1 MGNRASLAL
10 AMGANASAWAFS
22 SSSSSSA
29 SGQYARL
36 IRSLEAEW
44 APQDLDQLRKHF
56 LHLVI
61 GGSTTAIT
69 PPLEGDL
76 VYGRRG
82 SILNHATVSRQ
93 AFLRFLADVPE
104 DLTLFLFASISSI
117 FPTSSSSGPP
127 ERRASS
133 ASPSGSEHGSS
144 SANGRAGAGSP
155 TKTISLRPT
164 RARPTLE
171 PVYRAARR
179 SAGASSSSSSS
190 RSRNRATSLPTS
202 DTPAGPP
209 VITYPAFLAF
219 LTQFLHRVSLTD
231 WGAPRLA
238 PPTLFVK
245 TTRLFFA
252 QQGLGAVAVTAN
264 DATAFFLPDRRRST
278 GSAAAGAT
286 EVTATGGSNLVSTE
300 EVFNILLGTLW
311 MWAAVTTPAA
321 SPHASAPTPPPVP
334 PNVPS
339 TLRSPLPGGPAPL
352 ANSTRTT
359 SIVAGS
365 SVRAASILSDG
376 FGGGGGYASASDM
389 AAWRSSTLASHEI
402 ETRTM
407 RAPYDRDRSSLR
419 PLRSISF
426 DGGSSNVILDE
437 SVSWVDSDQAAT
449 ATVGGPSVL
458 TEEIEESSVSD
469 QMTTASTALP
479 VSPTTGGGTG
489 GGGGGGATQ
498 SVAESSDAHSRRSL
512 RAASLTST
520 TAVYHMRI
528 DPEDAV
534 SHFSARPQ
542 PNATDRWSVRTSL
555 TAPTA
560 PRATLPPPV
569 VMAGSMV
576 TAAATGGANAPTN
589 IPMFRLVEPHA
600 IRDLAN
606 RILHL
611 AGKPASD
618 PTMTTTTTTTSDTG
632 LRSSSPPSP
641 SRPHA
646 TMSTVTAILAR
657 SLPYLYTCSFYP
669 FLRARFVAAATGTNA
684 PPSPTTTTSPSPSP
698 LLQSRPDVHFL
709 LHAAFPSWPT
719 AFLAFRAAVHGFSV
733 SKLTAATRGAVATI
747 VLLTVAMP
755 VPGVTDPDTLVVA
768 IHSAANGARTAMIAA
783 PPGYFQVHHVPANT
797 EDSLLSVAGWV
808 HAHLS
813 LQQVALTLPQAG
825 SGVAGWD
832 LPFDAARTGAAV
844 TLPVLDVE
852 VLVVEGG
859 EVPLGAVR
867 LQATIVAGG
876 PG

>member
-10 AMGANASAWAFS
+10 AMGANAGAWAFS

-44 APQDLDQLRKHF
+44 SPQELDQLRKHF

-61 GGSTTAIT
+61 GGSTTAIA

-93 AFLRFLADVPE
+93 AFLSFLADVPE
-104 DLTLFLFASISSI
+104 DLALFLFASISSI
-117 FPTSSSSGPP
+117 FPTSSSAPP

-133 ASPSGSEHGSS
+133 ASPSGSEHSFS
-144 SANGRAGAGSP
+144 SANGRAVTGSP

-164 RARPTLE
+164 RARPALE

-179 SAGASSSSSSS
+179 SAGTSSSSSS
-190 RSRNRATSLPTS
+190 RSRNRATSSPAS

-209 VITYPAFLAF
+209 VISYPAFLAF
-219 LTQFLHRVSLTD
+219 LTQFLHHVSLPD
-231 WGAPRLA
+231 WGQPRLA

-245 TTRLFFA
+245 TTHLFFA
-252 QQGLGAVAVTAN
+252 QQGLGAAVTDN

-278 GSAAAGAT
+278 GSAATGT
-286 EVTATGGSNLVSTE
+286 SDSGSVTATGGSNLVSTE

-311 MWAAVTTPAA
+311 MWAAAMTPAA
-321 SPHASAPTPPPVP
+321 PPHASTPTPPPIP

-339 TLRSPLPGGPAPL
+339 TLRSPLP
-352 ANSTRTT
+352 NTRTT
-359 SIVAGS
+359 SIAAGS

-376 FGGGGGYASASDM
+376 FGGGGGYASVSDM

-407 RAPYDRDRSSLR
+407 RAPYERDRSSLR

-437 SVSWVDSDQAAT
+437 SVSWADSDQAAT
-449 ATVGGPSVL
+449 ATMGGPSVL

-469 QMTTASTALP
+469 QTTTSTALP
-479 VSPTTGGGTG
+479 VSPTTGGG
-489 GGGGGGATQ
+489 GGGGAPQ

-560 PRATLPPPV
+560 PRATLPPPPV
-569 VMAGSMV
+569 VMAGGMV
-576 TAAATGGANAPTN
+576 TAGTGGSTAPTS
-589 IPMFRLVEPHA
+589 IPMFRLVEPHT

-618 PTMTTTTTTTSDTG
+618 SMTTTASDTAS
-632 LRSSSPPSP
+632 RSSSSPSP
-641 SRPHA
+641 TARPHA
-646 TMSTVTAILAR
+646 TMGTVTAILAR

-669 FLRARFVAAATGTNA
+669 FLRARFVATTAGNDA
-684 PPSPTTTTSPSPSP
+684 PPSPTTPSPSPSP

-709 LHAAFPSWPT
+709 LHAAFPPWPT
-719 AFLAFRAAVHGFSV
+719 ASLAFRAAVHGFSV
-733 SKLTAATRGAVATI
+733 SRLTAATRGRSARC
-747 VLLTVAMP
+747 LTHRRDA
-755 VPGVTDPDTLVVA
+755 VPG
-768 IHSAANGARTAMIAA
+768 
-783 PPGYFQVHHVPANT
+783 Y
-797 EDSLLSVAGWV
+797 
-808 HAHLS
+808 
-813 LQQVALTLPQAG
+813 
-825 SGVAGWD
+825 
-832 LPFDAARTGAAV
+832 
-844 TLPVLDVE
+844 
-852 VLVVEGG
+852 
-859 EVPLGAVR
+859 
-867 LQATIVAGG
+867 
-876 PG
+876 

>member
-10 AMGANASAWAFS
+10 AMGANAGAWAFSS

-61 GGSTTAIT
+61 GGSTTTIT

-82 SILNHATVSRQ
+82 SILNHATVARQ

-104 DLTLFLFASISSI
+104 DLALFLFASISSI
-117 FPTSSSSGPP
+117 FPTSSSTLP

-133 ASPSGSEHGSS
+133 ASPSGSEHSAS
-144 SANGRAGAGSP
+144 SASSASGRAATGSP

-164 RARPTLE
+164 RARPALE

-179 SAGASSSSSSS
+179 SAGTSSSSSS
-190 RSRNRATSLPTS
+190 RSRNRATSSPTS
-202 DTPAGPP
+202 DTLAGPP

-219 LTQFLHRVSLTD
+219 LTQFLHRVSLPD
-231 WGAPRLA
+231 WGQPRLA
-238 PPTLFVK
+238 SPTLFVK
-245 TTRLFFA
+245 TTHLFFA
-252 QQGLGAVAVTAN
+252 QQRLGAATVTDN

-278 GSAAAGAT
+278 GSAATGAS
-286 EVTATGGSNLVSTE
+286 EVTAPGGSNLVSTE

-311 MWAAVTTPAA
+311 MWAAVTTPVVP
-321 SPHASAPTPPPVP
+321 PHATAPTPPPVP

-352 ANSTRTT
+352 ATSTRTT

-376 FGGGGGYASASDM
+376 FGGGGGYASVSDM

-407 RAPYDRDRSSLR
+407 RAPYERDRSSLR

-437 SVSWVDSDQAAT
+437 SVSWADSDQAAT
-449 ATVGGPSVL
+449 ATMGGPSVL

-469 QMTTASTALP
+469 QMTTTSTALP
-479 VSPTTGGGTG
+479 VSPTTGGGS
-489 GGGGGGATQ
+489 GGGGGAPQ

-560 PRATLPPPV
+560 ARATLPPPV
-569 VMAGSMV
+569 VMAGGMV
-576 TAAATGGANAPTN
+576 TAGTGGSTTPTS

-618 PTMTTTTTTTSDTG
+618 PTTTTTSDTG
-632 LRSSSPPSP
+632 SRSSSPSSP

-646 TMSTVTAILAR
+646 TMGTVTTILAR
-657 SLPYLYTCSFYP
+657 SLPHLYTCSFYP
-669 FLRARFVAAATGTNA
+669 FLRARFVATAPGNDSPATST
-684 PPSPTTTTSPSPSP
+684 PSP

-719 AFLAFRAAVHGFSV
+719 ASLAFRAAVHGFSV
-733 SKLTAATRGAVATI
+733 SKLTAATRGAAATI

-755 VPGVTDPDTLVVA
+755 VPGVTDPDTLVLA
-768 IHSAANGARTAMIAA
+768 IHSSTTGTRTAMIAA
-783 PPGYFQVHHVPANT
+783 PPAYFQVHHVPANA

-813 LQQVALTLPQAG
+813 LQQVALTLPQ
-825 SGVAGWD
+825 SGGGGWD
-832 LPFDAARTGAAV
+832 LPFDAARTGVTV

-859 EVPLGAVR
+859 EVLAGAVR
-867 LQATIVAGG
+867 SQAAIVAGG
-876 PG
+876 AG

>member
-10 AMGANASAWAFS
+10 AMGANAGVWAFS
-22 SSSSSSA
+22 SSSSSPSA

-44 APQDLDQLRKHF
+44 PPQDLDQLRKNF
-56 LHLVI
+56 LHFVI
-61 GGSTTAIT
+61 GSSATPIA

-104 DLTLFLFASISSI
+104 DLALFLFASISSS
-117 FPTSSSSGPP
+117 FPTSSSSSGPP
-127 ERRASS
+127 ERRASW
-133 ASPSGSEHGSS
+133 ASPSGSEHSSS
-144 SANGRAGAGSP
+144 SANSRAGTGSP

-164 RARPTLE
+164 RARPALE

-179 SAGASSSSSSS
+179 SARPSSSSSSPS
-190 RSRNRATSLPTS
+190 RSRNRATSSPTS
-202 DTPAGPP
+202 DTQAGPP
-209 VITYPAFLAF
+209 VISYPAFLAF
-219 LTQFLHRVSLTD
+219 LTQFLHRVSLPD

-245 TTRLFFA
+245 TTHLFFA
-252 QQGLGAVAVTAN
+252 QQGLGAATVTDN
-264 DATAFFLPDRRRST
+264 DATTFFLPDRRRST
-278 GSAAAGAT
+278 GSAATGAT
-286 EVTATGGSNLVSTE
+286 ELTATGGSNLVSTE

-311 MWAAVTTPAA
+311 MWAVVMTPAVP
-321 SPHASAPTPPPVP
+321 PHAAAPTPPPVP

-352 ANSTRTT
+352 ATSTRTT

-376 FGGGGGYASASDM
+376 FGGGGGYASVSDM

-407 RAPYDRDRSSLR
+407 RAPYERDRSSLR

-437 SVSWVDSDQAAT
+437 SVSWADSDQAAT
-449 ATVGGPSVL
+449 ATMGRPSVL

-469 QMTTASTALP
+469 QLTTTSTALP
-479 VSPTTGGGTG
+479 VSPTSGGGA
-489 GGGGGGATQ
+489 GGGGAPQ
-498 SVAESSDAHSRRSL
+498 SVSESSDAHSRRSL

-569 VMAGSMV
+569 VMAGGMATSG
-576 TAAATGGANAPTN
+576 TGGANSPTS

-611 AGKPASD
+611 ASKPASD
-618 PTMTTTTTTTSDTG
+618 STTTTTTTTMTSDTG
-632 LRSSSPPSP
+632 SRSSSTPLPTA
-641 SRPHA
+641 RPHA

-669 FLRARFVAAATGTNA
+669 FLRARFVADTGTDA
-684 PPSPTTTTSPSPSP
+684 PSSPPTTTPSP
-698 LLQSRPDVHFL
+698 LLQTRPDVHFL

-719 AFLAFRAAVHGFSV
+719 ASLAFRAAVHGFSV
-733 SKLTAATRGAVATI
+733 SKLTNATRGAAATI
-747 VLLTVAMP
+747 VLLTAAMP

-768 IHSAANGARTAMIAA
+768 IHSAPTGCTNSRDRRAAGVLPGASCSGQFRGLAVECRWVGTRALVVAA
-783 PPGYFQVHHVPANT
+783 GGADVA
-797 EDSLLSVAGWV
+797 AGW
-808 HAHLS
+808 
-813 LQQVALTLPQAG
+813 
-825 SGVAGWD
+825 GWGGRVG
-832 LPFDAARTGAAV
+832 LAV
-844 TLPVLDVE
+844 
-852 VLVVEGG
+852 
-859 EVPLGAVR
+859 
-867 LQATIVAGG
+867 
-876 PG
+876 